1 MNVSL
6 DLFQV
11 RDLIEKIREAF
22 VETLD
27 ELQWMDEASKEK
39 AREKVRDNKELQY
52 SLMNMIYLAFC
63 SITIS
68 SFSTNKRKRL
78 RCSLLSCYIVLS
90 FQSFVSPHQYKCQ
103 LATMQFPKKTPFPT
117 LNWTQDHQHHSNNKK
132 NPQTF
137 NYSLNQ
143 NFSKNNP
150 TTPQQKSQWRGNI
163 QLFSSRQWQ
172 SKNKLA
178 TQIIF
183 WKIRMRNWTWNM
195 PMWVFCAYLTEYL
208 KINTCICF
216 LATGIFVP
224 VQLPF
229 PRTLKWTY

>member
-78 RCSLLSCYIVLS
+78 RSSLLSCYIVLS

-103 LATMQFPKKTPFPT
+103 LATMQFPKKTHLQLWIELKTISTILITRKTPKHSTILWIKT
-117 LNWTQDHQHHSNNKK
+117 LVKTTQQHPNK
-132 NPQTF
+132 NH
-137 NYSLNQ
+137 N
-143 NFSKNNP
+143 
-150 TTPQQKSQWRGNI
+150 
-163 QLFSSRQWQ
+163 
-172 SKNKLA
+172 
-178 TQIIF
+178 
-183 WKIRMRNWTWNM
+183 
-195 PMWVFCAYLTEYL
+195 
-208 KINTCICF
+208 
-216 LATGIFVP
+216 
-224 VQLPF
+224 
-229 PRTLKWTY
+229 